1 MRYTLFDWRLLLFGI
16 STTFVLC
23 LLDALLESDGL
34 LYFFG
39 VIPLISLVLI
49 VALVVAAIS
58 KKTRYSLSGLLMLA
72 SFWLLSFVFL
82 KNHFVIRNAAR
93 WSLRSAHYKAEVLR
107 QPGGS
112 DGGLKHIDWDG
123 WGFPGAGDT
132 NVYLVFDPT
141 DSLAAAAQNHRA
153 GKYSGLP
160 CTVPEVNRLERQWY
174 AVMFYTDERWGKPH
188 YDCGMN
194 D

>member
-58 KKTRYSLSGLLMLA
+58 KKTRYSLSGLLWVF
-72 SFWLLSFVFL
+72 SFNS
-82 KNHFVIRNAAR
+82 
-93 WSLRSAHYKAEVLR
+93 
-107 QPGGS
+107 
-112 DGGLKHIDWDG
+112 
-123 WGFPGAGDT
+123 
-132 NVYLVFDPT
+132 
-141 DSLAAAAQNHRA
+141 AAQFDQLDRKVVMKRIH
-153 GKYSGLP
+153 L
-160 CTVPEVNRLERQWY
+160 EV
-174 AVMFYTDERWGKPH
+174 AVK
-188 YDCGMN
+188 
-194 D
+194 